1 MFVIA
6 WNREKAQGK
15 GMSVWRSS
23 LVPACVET
31 KKLASA
37 QTGTEHQC
45 CGGYRRF
52 PLKRGR
58 GLKVLGENR
67 LRINGSQAEE

>member
-23 LVPACVET
+23 LVPACVNEEVSLGANWGRAPVLRGISQISIE
-31 KKLASA
+31 K
-37 QTGTEHQC
+37 GTRSE
-45 CGGYRRF
+45 GIRRKS
-52 PLKRGR
+52 P
-58 GLKVLGENR
+58 ED
-67 LRINGSQAEE
+67 